1 MAERLLSKETV
12 VLLMW
17 GSEMLKLGLKQVDKD
32 QISTT
37 ERL

>member
-12 VLLMW
+12 VL
-17 GSEMLKLGLKQVDKD
+17 LKLGLKQVDKD